1 MGGSGREWEEWEE
14 WEGGREEWEGG
25 IMLEKEEG
33 SMTVIHNTE
42 RTYSKLVAVI
52 ITAV

>member
-1 MGGSGREWEEWEE
+1 MEGSGRK
-14 WEGGREEWEGG
+14 GGREGSCWKKGEGG

-52 ITAV
+52 VTAV